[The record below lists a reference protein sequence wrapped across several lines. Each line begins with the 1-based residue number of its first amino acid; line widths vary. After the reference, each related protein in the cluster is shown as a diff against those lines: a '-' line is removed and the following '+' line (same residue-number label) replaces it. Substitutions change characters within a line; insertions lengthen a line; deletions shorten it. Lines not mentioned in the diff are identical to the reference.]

1 MRKSILIIIL
11 VLAMIACKKE
21 QIVQNNSYV
30 SHSLD
35 SILNEYVEINK
46 LKDQTENNS
55 FYFSKQSYEISFFKK
70 EFDTIVIV
78 GRIPFYASDF
88 FAYNSNSF
96 LERRLGLKNLDLIQ
110 NPIYMGSFRY
120 KNNPVHIYDVRD
132 KVGKTEYFFENLKSE
147 DFKEYYIKEQ
157 FIGDTMASFWIYKIK
172 NKKFVLEKKTKPY
185 MYQ

>member
-1 MRKSILIIIL
+1 MRKSILILI
-11 VLAMIACKKE
+11 VVMAMIACKKE
-21 QIVQNNSYV
+21 QIVEKKRYV

-46 LKDQTENNS
+46 LRQKVDKDS
-55 FYFSKQSYEISFFKK
+55 FYLSKQSYEVSFFKK

-78 GRIPFYASDF
+78 GRIPFYASNF
-88 FAYNSNSF
+88 FADNSFSF
-96 LERRLGLKNLDLIQ
+96 LESRLEINNIELIQ

-132 KVGKTEYFFENLKSE
+132 KVGKKEYFFENLKTE

-185 MYQ
+185 MYE

>member
-1 MRKSILIIIL
+1 MRKSILILIL
-11 VLAMIACKKE
+11 VIALIACKKE
-21 QIVQNNSYV
+21 QIVEKKSYV

-46 LKDQTENNS
+46 LRQKVDKDS
-55 FYFSKQSYEISFFKK
+55 FYLSKQSYEISFFKK

-78 GRIPFYASDF
+78 GRIPFYANNF
-88 FAYNSNSF
+88 FADNSFSF
-96 LERRLGLKNLDLIQ
+96 LESRLEINNIELIQ

-132 KVGKTEYFFENLKSE
+132 KVGKKEYFFENLKTE
-147 DFKEYYIKEQ
+147 DFKEYHIKEQ
-157 FIGDTMASFWIYKIK
+157 FIGDTLASFWIYKLK

-185 MYQ
+185 MYD